1 MSRYWPWVAQ
11 ESAQREKHLTWWPTA
26 AFSRG
31 TLDLSTPLKMIAA
44 RYSCSRSATS
54 SPGSGIHD
62 ERRRAELT
70 E

>member
-1 MSRYWPWVAQ
+1 MSRYWSLVVQ
-11 ESAQREKHLTWWPTA
+11 ESTQREKHLSWWPAT
-26 AFSRG
+26 AFSHG
-31 TLDLSTPLKMIAA
+31 TLDLSTPLKMTAA
-44 RYSCSRSATS
+44 RYPFSQSTTS